1 MDDIITKFG
10 VELEIC
16 VRVGPDCIKHEGTEK
31 LSNIDHRERFNMYFK
46 YVLVPNARANPELIE
61 KFPLICYNYVQML
74 PYIYDLRDPFE
85 ADNKTVKVRDATPD
99 EADLVKSYALP
110 IFTDD
115 PSVSCGDAT
124 LWNSNHT
131 SRIYNNTLRRHT
143 ELGDSIGFEMIS
155 PVLEISGEPT
165 PGKISAVLH
174 PLLMLF
180 GLNNP
185 NCFMS
190 NYTSGFHVNISIY
203 NADNSIIN
211 ITKPPLIH
219 HIMKEYLAYE
229 YENYGVVRSR
239 RPLGMPEYIS
249 QWALPMQTRIENL
262 RERQK
267 RIELLRRKQK
277 RIEQRREAFTDTGRG
292 LPENS
297 GYHNLFST
305 SFLTSKQG
313 GLKIKKNE
321 ILEFRLFQSE
331 SNIELLEKYVGDAIN
346 IVHRGHASKE
356 LGVRINNK
364 KEYNKIIS
372 GIVNRELPRMHGPD
386 RAGVKESPSEGGRR
400 QNKTKERRRWKQ
412 RRTNLNGSQTIR
424 IRNATRRRIK

>member
-1 MDDIITKFG
+1 
-10 VELEIC
+10 
-16 VRVGPDCIKHEGTEK
+16 
-31 LSNIDHRERFNMYFK
+31 MYFK
-46 YVLVPNARANPELIE
+46 YVLVPTAQANPDLIA
-61 KFPLICYNYVQML
+61 KNPLICYNYVQML

-115 PSVSCGDAT
+115 PTVICGDAT

-131 SRIYNNTLRRHT
+131 NRIYNNTLKRHT

-190 NYTSGFHVNISIY
+190 NYTSGFHVNISIH

-239 RPLGMPEYIS
+239 RPLGRPTYTS
-249 QWALPMQTRIENL
+249 QWALPM
-262 RERQK
+262 QK
-267 RIELLRRKQK
+267 RIELLRR
-277 RIEQRREAFTDTGRG
+277 EVFTDTGSN
-292 LPENS
+292 LPKKV

-305 SFLTSKQG
+305 SFLKRKEG
-313 GLKIKKNE
+313 GLKIKNNE

-331 SNIELLEKYVGDAIN
+331 SDIELLEKYVGHAIN
-346 IVHRGHASKE
+346 IIHRGLASNE
-356 LGVRINNK
+356 LSVPNNNSNSNSNNNNIK
-364 KEYNKIIS
+364 KKKKYNKTIS
-372 GIVNRELPRMHGPD
+372 DIVNRELLRMHGPD
-386 RAGVKESPSEGGRR
+386 RAGVKESASEGGRR
-400 QNKTKERRRWKQ
+400 QNKTEARRRRKQ
-412 RRTNLNGSQTIR
+412 RRTNRNGSHAIR
-424 IRNATRRRIK
+424 IRNATRRRAKQRHS

>member
-85 ADNKTVKVRDATPD
+85 ADNETVKVRDPD
-99 EADLVKSYALP
+99 PDLGEPDLIKSYALP

-115 PSVSCGDAT
+115 PTVICGDAT
-124 LWNSNHT
+124 LWDSNHT
-131 SRIYNNTLRRHT
+131 NRIYNNTLKRHT

-180 GLNNP
+180 GLNKP

-239 RPLGMPEYIS
+239 RPLGRPAYTS
-249 QWALPMQTRIENL
+249 QWALPM
-262 RERQK
+262 QK
-267 RIELLRRKQK
+267 RIELLRREQK
-277 RIEQRREAFTDTGRG
+277 RIEQQREAALTDTGSS
-292 LPENS
+292 LPEKI

-305 SFLTSKQG
+305 SFLKRKEG
-313 GLKIKKNE
+313 GLKIKNNE

-331 SNIELLEKYVGDAIN
+331 SDIELLEKYVSDAIN
-346 IVHRGHASKE
+346 IIHRGLASNE
-356 LGVRINNK
+356 LSAPINDNNNIKK
-364 KEYNKIIS
+364 KEYNNIIRN
-372 GIVNRELPRMHGPD
+372 IVNQELPRMHGPD
-386 RAGVKESPSEGGRR
+386 RAGVKESASEGGRR
-400 QNKTKERRRWKQ
+400 QNKTEARRRWKQ
-412 RRTNLNGSQTIR
+412 RRTNRNGSQTIR
-424 IRNATRRRIK
+424 IRNATRRRVK